1 MKQVEVSG
9 KSVEEALEKALKE
22 LNLTKDR
29 VNFKVLEEGSKGFLN
44 FIGTKPARILVDIK
58 PTSLELGIDF
68 LKSVLNEMGISTEL
82 IVEETDD
89 IVKINITGKDVKYA
103 IGYRGET
110 LNSLQYLTSIVVN
123 KDEKT
128 SYKRVILN
136 AENYREKREKT
147 LENLALKTAYKVK
160 KYGRSYK
167 LEPMQSYER
176 RIIHAT
182 LQNDLE
188 VTTTT
193 SEGVEPFR
201 HVLISLKK

>member
-167 LEPMQSYER
+167 LEPMQPYER

-188 VTTTT
+188 VTTT

>member
-44 FIGTKPARILVDIK
+44 FIGTKPARILVDVK
-58 PTSLELGIDF
+58 PTSLELGIEF
-68 LKSVLNEMGISTEL
+68 LKNVLNKMEISTEL

-110 LNSLQYLTSIVVN
+110 LNSLQYLTSIVIN
-123 KDEKT
+123 KDENT
-128 SYKRVILN
+128 SYKKVILN

-167 LEPMQSYER
+167 LEPMQPYER

-188 VTTTT
+188 VITT

>member
-188 VTTTT
+188 VTTT

-201 HVLISLKK
+201 RVLISLKK

>member
-44 FIGTKPARILVDIK
+44 FIGTKPARILVDVK
-58 PTSLELGIDF
+58 PTSLELGIEF
-68 LKSVLNEMGISTEL
+68 LKNVLNKMEISTEL

-110 LNSLQYLTSIVVN
+110 LNSLQYLTSIVIN
-123 KDEKT
+123 KNENT
-128 SYKRVILN
+128 SYKKVILN
-136 AENYREKREKT
+136 AENYREKREKA

-167 LEPMQSYER
+167 LEPMQPYER
-176 RIIHAT
+176 RIIHAN

-188 VTTTT
+188 VITT

-201 HVLISLKK
+201 HILISLKK

>member
-29 VNFKVLEEGSKGFLN
+29 VSFKVLEEGSKGFLN
-44 FIGTKPARILVDIK
+44 FIGTKPARILVDVK
-58 PTSLELGIDF
+58 PTSLELGIEF
-68 LKSVLNEMGISTEL
+68 LKNVLNKMEISTEL

-110 LNSLQYLTSIVVN
+110 LNSLQYLTSIVIN
-123 KDEKT
+123 KNENT
-128 SYKRVILN
+128 SYKKVILN
-136 AENYREKREKT
+136 AENYREKREKA

-167 LEPMQSYER
+167 LEPMQPYER

-188 VTTTT
+188 VITT

-201 HVLISLKK
+201 HILISLKK

>member
-44 FIGTKPARILVDIK
+44 FIGTKPARILVDVK
-58 PTSLELGIDF
+58 PTSLELGIEF
-68 LKSVLNEMGISTEL
+68 LKNVLNKMEISTEL

-110 LNSLQYLTSIVVN
+110 LNSLQYLTSIVIN
-123 KDEKT
+123 KDENT
-128 SYKRVILN
+128 SYKKVILN

-167 LEPMQSYER
+167 LEPMQPYER

-188 VTTTT
+188 VITT

-201 HVLISLKK
+201 HILISLKK

>member
-44 FIGTKPARILVDIK
+44 FIGTKPARILVDVK
-58 PTSLELGIDF
+58 PTSLELGVDF
-68 LKSVLNEMGISTEL
+68 LKNVLNEVGISTEL

-110 LNSLQYLTSIVVN
+110 LNSLQYLTSIVLN
-123 KDEKT
+123 KDENT

-167 LEPMQSYER
+167 LEPMQPYER
-176 RIIHAT
+176 RIIHTT

-188 VTTTT
+188 VTTT

>member
-29 VNFKVLEEGSKGFLN
+29 VSFKVLEEGSKGFLN
-44 FIGTKPARILVDIK
+44 FIGTKPARILVDVK
-58 PTSLELGIDF
+58 PTSLELGIEF
-68 LKSVLNEMGISTEL
+68 LKNVLNKMEISTEL

-123 KDEKT
+123 KDENT
-128 SYKRVILN
+128 SYKKVILN

-167 LEPMQSYER
+167 LEPMQPYER

-188 VTTTT
+188 VITT

>member
-44 FIGTKPARILVDIK
+44 FIGTKPARILVDVK
-58 PTSLELGIDF
+58 PTSLELGIEF
-68 LKSVLNEMGISTEL
+68 LKNVLNKMEISTEL

-110 LNSLQYLTSIVVN
+110 LNSLQYLTSIVIN
-123 KDEKT
+123 KNENT
-128 SYKRVILN
+128 SYKKVILN
-136 AENYREKREKT
+136 AENYREKREKA

-167 LEPMQSYER
+167 LEPMQPYER

-188 VTTTT
+188 VITT

-201 HVLISLKK
+201 HILISLKK

>member
-44 FIGTKPARILVDIK
+44 FIGTKPARILVDVK
-58 PTSLELGIDF
+58 PTSLELGVEF
-68 LKSVLNEMGISTEL
+68 LKNVLNKMEISTEL

-110 LNSLQYLTSIVVN
+110 LNSLQYLTSIVIN
-123 KDEKT
+123 KDENT
-128 SYKRVILN
+128 SYKKVILN

-167 LEPMQSYER
+167 LEPMQPYER

-188 VTTTT
+188 VITT

>member
-188 VTTTT
+188 VTTT

>member
-44 FIGTKPARILVDIK
+44 FIGTKPARILVDVK
-58 PTSLELGIDF
+58 PTSLELGIEF
-68 LKSVLNEMGISTEL
+68 LKNVLKKMEISTEL

-110 LNSLQYLTSIVVN
+110 LNSLQYLTSIVIN
-123 KDEKT
+123 KDENT
-128 SYKRVILN
+128 SYKKVILN

-167 LEPMQSYER
+167 LEPMQPYER

-188 VTTTT
+188 VITT